1 MTERVLIVTDP
12 DDTLEQA
19 VRIAIVGLTPDQSLI
34 ISQALTELDIGSCI
48 VSYKWDNG
56 DTVNWLFDK
65 LYKSDVIFFNAVYSD
80 QTLVGY
86 LAAQYNSYY
95 FGTLRT
101 LKEVNK
107 SEIYSVDQCLNI
119 LENAVRKHGKK

>member
-19 VRIAIVGLTPDQSLI
+19 VRISVIGLTADQSLI
-34 ISQALTELDIGSCI
+34 VSRALTELEIGSCI
-48 VSYKWDNG
+48 VSYKWNEG
-56 DTVNWLFDK
+56 DAINWLFDK
-65 LYKSDVIFFNAVYSD
+65 LYKSDVIFFNADYRD
-80 QTLVGY
+80 QTLIGY
-86 LAAQYNSYY
+86 LAAQHNAYY
-95 FGTLRT
+95 FGSLRT

-107 SEIYSVDQCLNI
+107 SEIYDVDQCLNI